1 MPDIIR
7 DARKALSTSD
17 DALAPGHQSRAAA
30 PHATLRSMVGARIAQ
45 ARRGAQMKQ
54 VDLAVAM
61 GDSMSQS
68 MISMIETG
76 RLLPSFGRATQV
88 AQALGVSLDWIA
100 GLTDDPTPAAELSRL
115 LGRGMTHQGGGDDGH
130 RPVS

>member
-1 MPDIIR
+1 
-7 DARKALSTSD
+7 
-17 DALAPGHQSRAAA
+17 
-30 PHATLRSMVGARIAQ
+30 
-45 ARRGAQMKQ
+45 
-54 VDLAVAM
+54 
-61 GDSMSQS
+61 

-115 LGRGMTHQGGGDDGH
+115 LGRCGVNNLGGDDGH
-130 RPVS
+130 HQVS

>member
-1 MPDIIR
+1 
-7 DARKALSTSD
+7 
-17 DALAPGHQSRAAA
+17 
-30 PHATLRSMVGARIAQ
+30 
-45 ARRGAQMKQ
+45 MKQ

-61 GDSMSQS
+61 NNGVDRS

-100 GLTDDPTPAAELSRL
+100 GLTDDPTPAAELSRRL
-115 LGRGMTHQGGGDDGH
+115 AAATTRIGGH
-130 RPVS
+130 P